1 MSPRTKEQF
10 AEMREQK
17 SQLISEKA
25 LELFA
30 EHGYEATSISMIAKE
45 AGVSKGLIYNYFSSK
60 EEILKE
66 IIEHVVSSVWER
78 LGIEGLEKVDKADM
92 EKFIEASIDLVIE
105 DPQHYRLYFA
115 IFTQKQVLNLVM
127 EDMMKRAAPYI
138 KLIYTYYAEQGIE
151 QPEVWMRYM
160 SASVDGI
167 QMHIMLDPEGF
178 PAEEVKKLLLKQF
191 T

>member
-92 EKFIEASIDLVIE
+92 EKFIALFRMLLTFTGIVPKRFGIG
-105 DPQHYRLYFA
+105 
-115 IFTQKQVLNLVM
+115 IFWFM
-127 EDMMKRAAPYI
+127 
-138 KLIYTYYAEQGIE
+138 
-151 QPEVWMRYM
+151 
-160 SASVDGI
+160 
-167 QMHIMLDPEGF
+167 
-178 PAEEVKKLLLKQF
+178 LLLLLALLF
-191 T
+191 